1 MLAILHLLG
10 THVTDCLHTGL
21 ETVNINVVQCQV
33 IWLQRENISVLA
45 AVRPTIEAESLLL
58 CTSIE
63 TNLWMS
69 EHRL

>member
-1 MLAILHLLG
+1 MSPTA
-10 THVTDCLHTGL
+10 
-21 ETVNINVVQCQV
+21 VNINVVQCQV
-33 IWLQRENISVLA
+33 CCSPAIETEN
-45 AVRPTIEAESLLL
+45 LLL